1 VRVVN
6 GYGPAEN
13 MGFST
18 SFEVASVE
26 PGQRSVPVGVPLR
39 GTRARVLD
47 EWFNPVPVGVP
58 GELYLAG
65 RTLAQG
71 YLGRSDLTAER
82 FVPDPYGAPGER
94 MYRTG
99 DLVRWSSSGDLDYV
113 GRVDDQ
119 VKIRGF

>member
-1 VRVVN
+1 
-6 GYGPAEN
+6 

-26 PGQRSVPVGVPLR
+26 PGQRSVPVGAPIGGSRVY
-39 GTRARVLD
+39 VLD
-47 EWFNPVPVGVP
+47 PRLRPVPVGVP
-58 GELYLAG
+58 GELYIAG

-82 FVPDPYGAPGER
+82 FVPDPFGAPGQR

>member
-1 VRVVN
+1 
-6 GYGPAEN
+6 